1 MNSIAFRTMVVV
13 LLAVRPASAQVSPAF
28 RSSTDLVVVDL
39 IAVDGQGRFIDDL
52 QADEIEIKH
61 GGKRQPVQ
69 LVQLM
74 ESGPVAVAPH
84 APITRPRGEQPGTA
98 AVSPNRRV
106 VETRR
111 DVRRVAIVIDAL
123 SLSVDAVPRVRDAI
137 GAMLGDLPSDVP
149 VLLAVVDSGLT
160 IVQDFTRD
168 RRVLA
173 EAIGRLTPNVDAAA
187 GSGAVY
193 NTVDRVC
200 ASRDAARV
208 VEAALDAGVHMIR
221 DTELRSANTAA
232 GVIMLANG
240 LARVPGRK
248 HLVFYS
254 SGYAIEPVADAVDA
268 VAAAVSSCTSIDVM
282 TLRRRASE
290 ALGGQRSQAVANDMT
305 RMIEAANRAETSL
318 YTLDPAG
325 LTTTAIAPQSG
336 SSRTSVQGAMPTL
349 SALRHTGRDYLE
361 GLSKETGGLN
371 VRSNDLTSVFRS
383 AVQDALA
390 YYLVGYYLPTSD
402 GKKGETVRVSVSVK
416 RPGVIVRYRR
426 DYATQG
432 HAAPFTK

>member
-1 MNSIAFRTMVVV
+1 MNRTACWAWAIVVG
-13 LLAVRPASAQVSPAF
+13 LLAARLVSAQVAPTF
-28 RSSTDLVVVDL
+28 RSSADLVVVDL
-39 IAVDGQGRFIDDL
+39 IAVDAQGRFIDDL
-52 QADEIEIKH
+52 RADEIEIKH

-69 LVQLM
+69 LLQLM

-84 APITRPRGEQPGTA
+84 ASGGSGRG
-98 AVSPNRRV
+98 V
-106 VETRR
+106 VETRQ
-111 DVRRVAIVIDAL
+111 DVRRVAIVIDTA
-123 SLSVDAVPRVRDAI
+123 SLAVDAVPRLREAI
-137 GAMLGDLPSDVP
+137 GAMVGDLPPDVP
-149 VLLAVVDSGLT
+149 VLVAVVDTGLT

-232 GVIMLANG
+232 GVILLANG

-254 SGYAIEPVADAVDA
+254 SGYAIEQVADAVDA
-268 VAAAVSSCTSIDVM
+268 VAAAAAACTSIDVM
-282 TLRRRASE
+282 SLRRRASE
-290 ALGGQRSQAVANDMT
+290 ALGGLQSATVANDMS
-305 RMIEAANRAETSL
+305 RMIEAANRAQTSL

-390 YYLVGYYLPTSD
+390 YYLVGYYLPPSD
-402 GKKGETVRVSVSVK
+402 GKKQERDTVRVSVSVK
-416 RPGVIVRYRR
+416 RPGVNVRYRR

-432 HAAPFTK
+432 RAGAH